1 MCVLVWCFKEMYLLP
16 GMVAEPQTVFDVSPT
31 VFFVMGSFHAVEF
44 DFQVQRDHDCW
55 RQDSRGERDGPG
67 SEVAREGEGEGEGG
81 RVREWVRDGERER
94 ERERLVAR
102 DMEGGGRN
110 AKNTVRKG
118 GLNDQLSSLQSDQKR
133 PSMEMFCTVTY
144 KDSLSK
150 HNLFKKK
157 LCKRKYFSIQTICL
171 AIYIYICLLICL
183 PEMTN

>member
-1 MCVLVWCFKEMYLLP
+1 MLKTRLE
-16 GMVAEPQTVFDVSPT
+16 G
-31 VFFVMGSFHAVEF
+31 
-44 DFQVQRDHDCW
+44 
-55 RQDSRGERDGPG
+55 GERWPG
-67 SEVAREGEGEGEGG
+67 ERGGERGRGRGRGREGEGVSE
-81 RVREWVRDGERER
+81 RRRERAR
-94 ERERLVAR
+94 ERERLVAQ

-157 LCKRKYFSIQTICL
+157 L
-171 AIYIYICLLICL
+171 
-183 PEMTN
+183 